1 MGIFAWLL
9 FGALVGWLASIIM
22 GKNRRMGL
30 IANIIVGIVGSVIG
44 GWLGDV
50 LNIANVQAGFTFR
63 GIAMAVLCAVLL
75 LFVLNLFSKKR

>member
-22 GKNRRMGL
+22 GKNLRMGL

-63 GIAMAVLCAVLL
+63 GIAMAVLGAVLL

>member
-63 GIAMAVLCAVLL
+63 GIAMAVLGAVLL

>member
-50 LNIANVQAGFTFR
+50 LNIANVQADFTFR
-63 GIAMAVLCAVLL
+63 GIAMAVLGAVLL

>member
-30 IANIIVGIVGSVIG
+30 IANIIVGILGSAIG

-63 GIAMAVLCAVLL
+63 GIAMAVLGAVIL
-75 LFVLNLFSKKR
+75 LFLINLLTKKR